1 MMETDALFQSTLTL
15 FLSTILERISI
26 STTESI
32 KMVVLHEEGLLLMS
46 YRYLNHVLCN
56 YLLQYF

>member
-56 YLLQYF
+56 YLLQYV

>member
-46 YRYLNHVLCN
+46 YRYRNHVLCN